1 MKQTA
6 SMKPWILVGLGTSAA
21 AVWLSS
27 KPNRIR
33 TKLAFN
39 SIKRKIRPDYSCKTK
54 VLPIDKG
61 GQPDPSDYE
70 DSKMVSEGSAYG
82 VQYFNEKKQ

>member
-6 SMKPWILVGLGTSAA
+6 SMKPWILVGMGTSAA

-33 TKLAFN
+33 TKLAFTN
-39 SIKRKIRPDYSCKTK
+39 IKRKIRPEKSN
-54 VLPIDKG
+54 VLPVEKG
-61 GQPDPSDYE
+61 GHPDPSDYE

-82 VQYFNEKKQ
+82 VHYFNEKKQ

>member
-1 MKQTA
+1 MKQTM
-6 SMKPWILVGLGTSAA
+6 SMKPWILVGIGTSAA

-33 TKLAFN
+33 TKLALKN
-39 SIKRKIRPDYSCKTK
+39 IKRKIKPDYSDRTK
-54 VLPIDKG
+54 VLPVEKG
-61 GQPDPSDYE
+61 GHPDPSDFE

-82 VQYFNEKKQ
+82 VHYFNEKKQ